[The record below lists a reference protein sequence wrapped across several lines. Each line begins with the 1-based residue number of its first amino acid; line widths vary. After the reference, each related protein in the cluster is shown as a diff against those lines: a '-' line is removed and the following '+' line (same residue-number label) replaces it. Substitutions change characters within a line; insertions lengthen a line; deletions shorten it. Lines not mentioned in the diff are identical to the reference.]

1 MDKSE
6 TILSDHAQVDIQT
19 HLSSTELLPL
29 IHDVETLFR
38 INPALSFTQF
48 NTKNRQHYIIAGFN
62 SSNQQH
68 FQLTC
73 RAERH
78 AQGVTL
84 YYEQGLKA
92 LTRIEIIASSSTEN
106 TLLRIYEDYNREPVA
121 IRQTRLAEVDKSLIP
136 WAHALR
142 QFFKRWQRWGKFK
155 WWRSAMLRLWLP
167 MKPATRRIMFH
178 FAWISAVEVVIFF
191 ILLVG
196 YNDSSSP

>member
-1 MDKSE
+1 MDESE
-6 TILSDHAQVDIQT
+6 TIVSDHAQVDIQT
-19 HLSSTELLPL
+19 RLSPTELLPL
-29 IHDVETLFR
+29 IHDIETLFR

-48 NTKNRQHYIIAGFN
+48 NTKNNQHYVIVGFN
-62 SSNQQH
+62 ASNQQH

-78 AQGVTL
+78 AQGLTV

-92 LTRIEIIASSSTEN
+92 LTRIEIIALTPTA
-106 TLLRIYEDYNREPVA
+106 TLLRIYEDYNREPMA

-142 QFFKRWQRWGKFK
+142 QFFKRWQRYGKLK
-155 WWRSAMLRLWLP
+155 WWRIAMLRLWLP
-167 MKPATRRIMFH
+167 MKPATRRVMFH

-191 ILLVG
+191 ILLAG
-196 YNDSSSP
+196 YSAESV